1 MSEKTEKPTP
11 KKIRDARKKGQVAK
25 SAEITSG
32 IQLVVLL
39 GYFCL
44 EGPALWQAI
53 QQMIE
58 VTMSV
63 VNHDVVYAV
72 SQWLE
77 LFVSVVIRFL
87 GGLAAL
93 MLMTTIAAIV
103 GQIGPLLAT
112 EALQPS
118 LKKLNLLDNLK
129 QMFSMQNLFEFI
141 KSIFKVTT
149 LSLIFYYLLHRYS
162 PSIQFLPLHTVA
174 AGVQLCVRL
183 LFWMMLALIGFY
195 VIFGIADF
203 AFQRYN
209 NTKKLMMSLED
220 IKQEHKNSEGNPEI
234 KHKRKEVHRE
244 IQSGSLAK
252 NVAKST
258 VVVRN
263 PTHVA
268 VCLFYHPD
276 TTPLPQVIET
286 GYDKRALHIIR
297 LAEKSGIPTV
307 ENIDVARALARGT
320 PVGGYIPPDLFEP
333 VAHILRLAMN
343 LHYDDDED
351 DYDES

>member
-1 MSEKTEKPTP
+1 VSEKTEKPTP

-32 IQLVVLL
+32 IQLAVLL

-44 EGPALWQAI
+44 EGPAFWQAI
-53 QQMIE
+53 QQMVE
-58 VTMSV
+58 VTLSV
-63 VNHDVVYAV
+63 INHDVVSAV

-77 LFVSVVIRFL
+77 VFISVVLRFL
-87 GGLAAL
+87 GGLALL
-93 MLMTTIAAIV
+93 MLMTTIAAMV
-103 GQIGPLLAT
+103 GQIGPLMAT

-118 LKKLNLLDNLK
+118 LKKLNILDNLK
-129 QMFSMQNLFEFI
+129 QMFSMQNLFEFT
-141 KSIFKVTT
+141 KSIFKVGT
-149 LSLIFYYLLHRYS
+149 LSLIFYYLLRQYS
-162 PSIQFLPLHTVA
+162 PSIQFLPLHTVIS
-174 AGVQLCVRL
+174 GVLLCARL

-203 AFQRYN
+203 TFQRYN

-268 VCLFYHPD
+268 VCLFYQAGE
-276 TTPLPQVIET
+276 TPLPQVIET
-286 GYDKRALHIIR
+286 GYDKHALHIIH
-297 LAEKSGIPTV
+297 LAEKAGVPVV

-320 PVGGYIPPDLFEP
+320 PIGSYIPSELFEP

-343 LHYDDDED
+343 LHYDNDDDDDE
-351 DYDES
+351 Y